1 MRVAFTVEG
10 SVGRFDALATVNAL
24 INMFVIGIIAVAAC
38 DMIAQQISDEFAAE
52 KFEDDGERAALDMLL
67 EKEAVRTH
75 AAIIAALVIP
85 HYSHAYHV
93 LTCFLASAQDHGVP
107 FNFEDLRLRQPN
119 GELSEECYESA
130 IFRLEKEIEEVRQGG
145 ARIKSAAAIIAEDI
159 GLPGLLDD
167 SGPPPEPVYK
177 LIGATDVI
185 LLYPGDN
192 VIGRGLGDIK
202 TPTVS
207 RKQLCISIDA
217 ESKRAFI
224 RSMRAEKAPSVPAIM
239 RSSSGQTN
247 WRALNQKGQSFSLGD
262 TICLQIR
269 PAPAGQ
275 EPGRMNEYKLM
286 SLEAPPPPEM
296 SFMEK
301 LRSQYKIPFL

>member
-1 MRVAFTVEG
+1 VAFTVEG
-10 SVGRFDALATVNAL
+10 SVGRFDALTTVNAL
-24 INMFVIGIIAVAAC
+24 INMFVIGIIAVAVC
-38 DMIAQQISDEFAAE
+38 DIIAQQISEEFAAE
-52 KFEDDGERAALDMLL
+52 KFEDDGERAALDLLL
-67 EKEAVRTH
+67 EKEAVRAH
-75 AAIIAALVIP
+75 APVIAAPVIA
-85 HYSHAYHV
+85 SHHLLICG
-93 LTCFLASAQDHGVP
+93 LTRFLASAQDHGVP

-275 EPGRMNEYKLM
+275 EPGRAGVWVA
-286 SLEAPPPPEM
+286 SLPAGG
-296 SFMEK
+296 
-301 LRSQYKIPFL
+301 